1 MKNYFDEKAR
11 INNYIYIY
19 RFIPCIFELNSNEL
33 EYLNY
38 GGIGGPAQ

>member
-19 RFIPCIFELNSNEL
+19 ISFHTVYFRIEFERYTNWNTLITVE
-33 EYLNY
+33 
-38 GGIGGPAQ
+38 